1 MVTIIVKMFTF
12 LVVQPEG
19 LSELLLHG
27 FSIFLNQEPSGQS
40 HELLELK
47 LPGACER

>member
-1 MVTIIVKMFTF
+1 MFTF

-27 FSIFLNQEPSGQS
+27 FSVFLNQKPGGQS
-40 HELLELK
+40 HELLELQ
-47 LPGACER
+47 LSRACER